1 MIRYR
6 VGCIMY
12 LDGENKCFYFFLSNR
27 CRLSILSIS
36 SSFVLSLS
44 LSSHFP
50 LTLNNMADTT
60 ELTDWELLQ
69 SNAPD
74 SSAIKSDYFSLPPN
88 NPIPTS
94 SSEEEAT
101 DEGGIDSDNPSSHGE
116 IGSDPIPDSCFQGIE
131 CADSNSGPGEVEMH
145 GEGVSEEDSEGIE
158 EKNGSLE
165 KKRGGVWEMP
175 WEIVKYC
182 LSKVKPAWYISLAGA
197 ILGLVWIG
205 RRMHRIREKK
215 RMSASVRASMD
226 GKVILIYSSNLNLF
240 IFSWF
245 LK

>member
-1 MIRYR
+1 
-6 VGCIMY
+6 
-12 LDGENKCFYFFLSNR
+12 
-27 CRLSILSIS
+27 
-36 SSFVLSLS
+36 
-44 LSSHFP
+44 
-50 LTLNNMADTT
+50 MADTT
-60 ELTDWELLQ
+60 ELSDWELLQ

-94 SSEEEAT
+94 SEDEVA

-116 IGSDPIPDSCFQGIE
+116 IGSNPIHDTGFQGIE
-131 CADSNSGPGEVEMH
+131 CADPNLGPGEVEQH
-145 GEGVSEEDSEGIE
+145 GEVVNEEDSAGIE

-205 RRMHRIREKK
+205 RRMYRIREKK
-215 RMSASVRASMD
+215 RSVSVQASMD
-226 GKVILIYSSNLNLF
+226 GKVILILILILF
-240 IFSWF
+240 CLFSF
-245 LK
+245 DISEKI